1 MLVPWEET
9 ARIQSSCDM
18 LENRPG
24 NGADVHKEQN
34 NSNTIDA
41 VCRFLKG
48 LFPDDGGGLVWLT
61 GGSVRDSLLGRAIRD
76 IDLVAVLPYDI
87 LTARGF
93 SYVEGVTTTPVW
105 FRHFHDFGNVEIT
118 LLPGSNDLVA
128 DLQRRDF
135 TVNAMV
141 MTLDG
146 ELADP
151 LGGQA
156 DLQKMLLVPCSAE
169 VFRGDPLRI
178 FRAFRFE
185 AEGYCLSE
193 KATALLRSRGWDE
206 ELQRLPVERFS
217 REMLKA
223 LAAPSPER
231 FFRRMLEFGL
241 GRHWLPELF
250 SMPQVPAGPLQYHPE
265 GDLLTHSFQVLA
277 RLAAVDPSPLARF
290 CAFFHD
296 IGKLATEPALYPKHH
311 GHEEAGFKAATPFCR
326 RLALPLEYGRA
337 LAWIS
342 RFHGNANRLDQLRP
356 ATRIRMAEQSI
367 KAGISELLPQIS
379 AADKGGAGSGEEW
392 LRAVAIA
399 GMSCEELGVN
409 SEKLLELKP
418 DKRSDMILQR
428 RVELLNRGF

>member
-1 MLVPWEET
+1 MCRGRKLLESKAVVAGWRTDWE
-9 ARIQSSCDM
+9 M
-18 LENRPG
+18 GPG
-24 NGADVHKEQN
+24 VHKEQKD
-34 NSNTIDA
+34 SNTIDA

-76 IDLVAVLPYDI
+76 IDLVAVLPDDM

-93 SYVEGVTTTPVW
+93 RYVEGITTTPVW
-105 FRHFHDFGNVEIT
+105 FRNFPDYGNVEIT
-118 LLPGSNDLVA
+118 LLEGSSALVA

-135 TVNAMV
+135 TVNAMA

-146 ELADP
+146 ELVDP

-156 DLQKMLLVPCSAE
+156 DLQKMLLVPCNAE
-169 VFRGDPLRI
+169 VFRHDPLRI

-185 AEGYCLSE
+185 TEGYCLSE

-206 ELQRLPVERFS
+206 ELQRFPVERFS

-223 LAAPSPER
+223 LAAPLPEI
-231 FFRRMLEFGL
+231 FFQRMLEFDL
-241 GRHWLPELF
+241 GRNWLPELF
-250 SMPQVPAGPLQYHPE
+250 SMHQVPAGPLQYHPE

-277 RLAAVDPSPLARF
+277 RLAAVDSSPLARF

-296 IGKLATEPALYPKHH
+296 IGKLATDPALYPKHH
-311 GHEEAGFKAATPFCR
+311 GHEESGFKAAPQFCR

-342 RFHGNANRLDQLRP
+342 RYHGNANRLDQLRT
-356 ATRIRMAEQSI
+356 ATRIRMAEQSL
-367 KAGISELLPQIS
+367 KAGISELLPRIS
-379 AADKGGAGSGEEW
+379 AADKGVAGNGEEW
-392 LRAVAIA
+392 QRAVAVA
-399 GMSCEELGVN
+399 GMSCEELGIDR
-409 SEKLLELKP
+409 EKLLALKP
-418 DKRSDMILQR
+418 GKRGDMILQR
-428 RVELLNRGF
+428 RVELLRGRF